1 MAAID
6 EKVVPGRRLGW
17 IAHINRDKGFAFI
30 RGTDGEEYFAH
41 VKTFGQSLWDG
52 LTEGMFVS
60 FEAVDTI
67 KGWRSARVKIATMEE
82 GHDISQKKAAWEASA
97 HESED
102 AKGNRAAG
110 RETAHGAERP
120 RRRWQGPDADEA
132 GWRSGRRR
140 EGR

>member
-1 MAAID
+1 MAAAID

-30 RGTDGEEYFAH
+30 RGIDGEEYFAH
-41 VKTFGQSLWDG
+41 VKTFGQALWDG
-52 LTEGMFVS
+52 LTEGMYVS

-82 GHDISQKKAAWEASA
+82 GHDISKKKATWTTQQTAE
-97 HESED
+97 ED
-102 AKGNRAAG
+102 SKGNRAAG
-110 RETAHGAERP
+110 GATADRP
-120 RRRWQGPDADEA
+120 RRRWQGPDAREA
-132 GWRSGRRR
+132 EWRSGRRR

>member
-1 MAAID
+1 MAAAID

-30 RGTDGEEYFAH
+30 RGIDGEEYFAH
-41 VKTFGQSLWDG
+41 VKTFGQALWDG
-52 LTEGMFVS
+52 LTMGMFVS

-82 GHDISQKKAAWEASA
+82 GHDIREKKAAWEASA

-102 AKGNRAAG
+102 AKGNRAPDRAG
-110 RETAHGAERP
+110 RGPTADSAEDD
-120 RRRWQGPDADEA
+120 G
-132 GWRSGRRR
+132 GSGRNRLR
-140 EGR
+140 YRHFPR